1 VRRSSLFSVRV
12 QAARHS
18 TLLICVPRS
27 QKPMQACRVSPPP
40 PGTLGADS
48 LGLALAA
55 AADAVRSVRAGPPLD
70 SIVWAG
76 GGDNGATA
84 GVCGAGVAMA
94 DGGNAAV
101 GMDVFWVAAAAAAAD
116 AAAAVWDCD
125 GGCGPVRLPPGATAT
140 GIGTRGAEAWDA
152 GIPI

>member
-1 VRRSSLFSVRV
+1 VCRSSLFSVRV

-48 LGLALAA
+48 LGLALEAA
-55 AADAVRSVRAGPPLD
+55 DDAVRSVRAGPPLD

-101 GMDVFWVAAAAAAAD
+101 GIDVFWVAAAAAAA
-116 AAAAVWDCD
+116 AVWD
-125 GGCGPVRLPPGATAT
+125 
-140 GIGTRGAEAWDA
+140 
-152 GIPI
+152 